1 MLRKPL
7 PLLVAVMLSL
17 GGNAYARGIDV
28 DKINGSIHI
37 EGNQQAGNLETVN
50 GSIRVEDGGS
60 AEDISTVNGSIR
72 LGERVTATSLE
83 TVNGGAELGADA
95 RISGSIETVNGS
107 IVLGPRAEV
116 SGRVENVNGRI
127 ALDAA
132 RVGGGIVTVSGDIEI
147 GADSRVEGGLRV
159 DKPSGWFNWSDRKPR
174 IVIGPRAVVEGAL
187 EFRREVEL
195 LVSDSARIGAV
206 SGATAQKFSGDQP

>member
-7 PLLVAVMLSL
+7 PLLVAVALSL
-17 GGNAYARGIDV
+17 AGSAHARGIDV
-28 DKINGSIHI
+28 DKVNGSIRI

-72 LGERVTATSLE
+72 LGDGVNASSLE
-83 TVNGGAELGADA
+83 TVNGGAEIGADA
-95 RISGSIETVNGS
+95 RISGSVETVNGT
-107 IVLGPRAEV
+107 IALGRNAEV

-132 RVGGGIVTVSGDIEI
+132 HVGGGVSTVSGDIEI
-147 GADSRVEGGLRV
+147 GADSRVEGGLLV
-159 DKPSGWFNWSDRKPR
+159 DKPSGWFNWKDRKPR
-174 IVIGPRAVVEGAL
+174 IVIGPRAVVDGTL

-195 LVSDSARIGAV
+195 YVSDSARIGTV
-206 SGATAQKFSGDQP
+206 SGATAQAFTGDHP

>member
-7 PLLVAVMLSL
+7 PLLVALFLSL
-17 GGNAYARGIDV
+17 AGTAHARGIDV
-28 DKINGSIHI
+28 DKVNGSIRI

-50 GSIRVEDGGS
+50 GSIRLGDGVS
-60 AEDISTVNGSIR
+60 
-72 LGERVTATSLE
+72 ATSVE

-107 IVLGPRAEV
+107 IVLGNRAEV
-116 SGRVENVNGRI
+116 NGRVENVNGRI

-132 RVGGGIVTVSGDIEI
+132 HVGGGIVTVSGDVEI

-159 DKPSGWFNWSDRKPR
+159 DKPSGWFNWKDRKPR
-174 IVIGPRAVVEGAL
+174 IVIGPRAVVDGPL

-195 LVSDSARIGAV
+195 YVSDSARIGTV
-206 SGATAQKFSGDQP
+206 SGATAQKFSGDHP